1 MKKLYFITFLL
12 LIFNITSAQQDEKSK
27 NILEQVREKTNSF
40 KTIQADF
47 SYSMQNEE
55 MDINE
60 NNDGTIILKGQKYYI
75 DLPGLGVKIYSDG
88 KTIWNYMKDGNQVT
102 ISNIDDE
109 SNDLMDPASLFNIY
123 EKGFESKFISES
135 KEGDETFYK
144 IELNPEN
151 KDQDIIKVDI
161 SINKSSLLIHSVNL
175 FSTDGNKYAILIK
188 KMETNKTI
196 PDSDFVFDP
205 SKYKDIEII
214 DLR

>member
-12 LIFNITSAQQDEKSK
+12 LIFNITCAQQDEKSK